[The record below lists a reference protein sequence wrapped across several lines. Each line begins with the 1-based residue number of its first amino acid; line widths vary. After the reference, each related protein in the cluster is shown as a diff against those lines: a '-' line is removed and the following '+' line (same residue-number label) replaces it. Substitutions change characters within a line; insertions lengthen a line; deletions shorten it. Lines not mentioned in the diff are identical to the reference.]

1 MLDTSLSLDRFA
13 GSALE
18 LVVLRD
24 AGTTWVDLWGE
35 ADIAACEDLRSSLA
49 AIVVDGVHVHLMLG
63 RLAFCDLHALRVLS
77 EFVREARLRAEKL
90 TVHDLPPPMWRL
102 VKLVGLDID

>member
-1 MLDTSLSLDRFA
+1 MVDTSLSLDRFA

-35 ADIAACEDLRSSLA
+35 ADIAACTELRACLA
-49 AIVVDGVHVHLMLG
+49 AIELDGVHVHLMLG
-63 RLAFCDLHALRVLS
+63 RLTFCDLHALRVLS
-77 EFVREARLRAEKL
+77 EFVRDARLRAETC
-90 TVHDLPPPMWRL
+90 TVHDLPPSVWRL
-102 VKLVGLDID
+102 VKLVGLDIG